1 VPWREP
7 TELSATL
14 AELCARRPEKTLG
27 VLRGQ
32 SPNFVVSISI
42 SHGSAQSYTA
52 NMPQCPVC
60 IDAGDFT
67 GSRGTSFGYTLKLAK
82 LQEGKSRGCK
92 KCTLFFDG
100 FFAYASRWRRPP
112 SLKKSVLIRAGNEQ
126 RWRDVQISVE
136 ESLLPELYLDYF
148 GPPPKG
154 E

>member
-1 VPWREP
+1 MSWQAP

-14 AELCARRPEKTLG
+14 AGLYARRPEKTLG
-27 VLRGQ
+27 VLRG
-32 SPNFVVSISI
+32 PVPDFIVSISI
-42 SHGSAQSYTA
+42 SHSSAQSNIA

-60 IDAGDFT
+60 TGAGDFT

-100 FFAYASRWRRPP
+100 FFAFASRWRRPP
-112 SLKKSVLIRAGNEQ
+112 SLKKSVLISAGNEQ
-126 RWRDVQISVE
+126 KWRDVQISVE

-148 GPPPKG
+148 SPPPKG